1 MGFMGRLLAM
11 FQSAPPTAEVA
22 EFHAAAD
29 RVAEA
34 SQRVTER
41 LEDDE
46 PFDSFV
52 ADVRGTPRP
61 RSKQRKKKS

>member
-29 RVAEA
+29 RVAEIGRA
-34 SQRVTER
+34 HV
-41 LEDDE
+41 
-46 PFDSFV
+46 
-52 ADVRGTPRP
+52 
-61 RSKQRKKKS
+61 